1 MDETFVS
8 SLEVGTLGRNPISFD
23 TNIWNNTKTLAY
35 WKYDDSAQLG
45 KDSHTWAI
53 RLEQIRAALNGQ
65 VGDRK
70 LRLGIAGGEWLKMVG
85 NETARTNFANN
96 VKNVLDKYNMDGVD
110 LDFEWAYYASDLTN
124 YSKAIVK
131 LRNVL
136 GKNVFF
142 TVSLHP
148 VSYKI
153 TPEAIA
159 AVDFISFQCYGPQ
172 AALFAFERFKSDGQT
187 AVEYGIPQNKLVM
200 GVPFYGTTGTA
211 GEQVA
216 YYDLINKGNLTNTSV
231 DEWMYNGKNYTLNS
245 QTTIR
250 QKTQYVCENGFG
262 GIMSWDLATDVDV
275 TDDKSLLKVVKEE
288 FDYYANP
295 AVE

>member
-1 MDETFVS
+1 LDETFVS

-159 AVDFISFQCYGPQ
+159 AVDFMDLRR
-172 AALFAFERFKSDGQT
+172 LFFLSNVSNQT
-187 AVEYGIPQNKLVM
+187 VKLLLNM
-200 GVPFYGTTGTA
+200 EF
-211 GEQVA
+211 
-216 YYDLINKGNLTNTSV
+216 LKIN
-231 DEWMYNGKNYTLNS
+231 W
-245 QTTIR
+245 
-250 QKTQYVCENGFG
+250 
-262 GIMSWDLATDVDV
+262 
-275 TDDKSLLKVVKEE
+275 
-288 FDYYANP
+288 
-295 AVE
+295 

>member
-1 MDETFVS
+1 M
-8 SLEVGTLGRNPISFD
+8 EVGTLGRNPISFD
-23 TNIWNNTKTLAY
+23 TDIWNNTKTLAY

-45 KDSHTWAI
+45 KDSHTWVI
-53 RLEQIRAALNGQ
+53 RLEQIRATLNGQ

-70 LRLGIAGGEWLKMVG
+70 LRLGIAGGEWLKMVS

-110 LDFEWAYYASDLTN
+110 LDFEWAYSPSELTN

-131 LRNVL
+131 LRGVL

-153 TPEAIA
+153 TSEAIA

-172 AALFAFERFKSDGQT
+172 AALFSFERFKSDGQT

-216 YYDLINKGNLTNTSV
+216 YCDLINKGNLTNTSV
-231 DEWMYNGKNYTLNS
+231 DEWMYNGKNYTFNS
-245 QTTIR
+245 QNTIR

-275 TDDKSLLKVVKEE
+275 TNDKSLLKVVKEE

>member
-1 MDETFVS
+1 M
-8 SLEVGTLGRNPISFD
+8 
-23 TNIWNNTKTLAY
+23 
-35 WKYDDSAQLG
+35 
-45 KDSHTWAI
+45 
-53 RLEQIRAALNGQ
+53 
-65 VGDRK
+65 
-70 LRLGIAGGEWLKMVG
+70 GIAGGEWLKMVS

-110 LDFEWAYYASDLTN
+110 LDFEWAYSPSELTN

-131 LRNVL
+131 LRGVL

-153 TPEAIA
+153 TSEAIA

-172 AALFAFERFKSDGQT
+172 AALFSFERFKSDGQT

-216 YYDLINKGNLTNTSV
+216 YCDLINKGNLTNTSV
-231 DEWMYNGKNYTLNS
+231 DEWMYNGKNYTFNS
-245 QTTIR
+245 QNTIR

-275 TDDKSLLKVVKEE
+275 TNDKSLLKVVKEE

>member
-1 MDETFVS
+1 M
-8 SLEVGTLGRNPISFD
+8 GRNPISFD
-23 TNIWNNTKTLAY
+23 TDIWNNTKTLAY

-45 KDSHTWAI
+45 KDSHTWVI
-53 RLEQIRAALNGQ
+53 RLEQIRATLNGQ

-70 LRLGIAGGEWLKMVG
+70 LRLGIAGGEWLKMVS

-110 LDFEWAYYASDLTN
+110 LDFEWAYSPSELTN

-131 LRNVL
+131 LRGVL

-153 TPEAIA
+153 TSEAIA

-172 AALFAFERFKSDGQT
+172 AALFSFERFKSDGQT

-216 YYDLINKGNLTNTSV
+216 YCDLINKGNLTNTSV
-231 DEWMYNGKNYTLNS
+231 DEWMYNGKNYTFNS
-245 QTTIR
+245 QNTIR

-275 TDDKSLLKVVKEE
+275 TNDKSLLKVVKEE

>member
-1 MDETFVS
+1 M
-8 SLEVGTLGRNPISFD
+8 GRNPISFD
-23 TNIWNNTKTLAY
+23 TDIWNNTKTLAY

-45 KDSHTWAI
+45 KDSHTWVI
-53 RLEQIRAALNGQ
+53 RLEQIRATLNGQ

-70 LRLGIAGGEWLKMVG
+70 LRLGIAGGEWLKMVS

-110 LDFEWAYYASDLTN
+110 LDFEWAYSSSELTN

-131 LRNVL
+131 LRGVL

-153 TPEAIA
+153 TSEAIA

-172 AALFAFERFKSDGQT
+172 AALFSFERFKSDGQT

-216 YYDLINKGNLTNTSV
+216 YCDLINKGNLTNTSV
-231 DEWMYNGKNYTLNS
+231 DEWMYNGKNYTFNS
-245 QTTIR
+245 QNTIR

-275 TDDKSLLKVVKEE
+275 TNDKSLLKVVKEE

>member
-1 MDETFVS
+1 MVS
-8 SLEVGTLGRNPISFD
+8 
-23 TNIWNNTKTLAY
+23 
-35 WKYDDSAQLG
+35 
-45 KDSHTWAI
+45 
-53 RLEQIRAALNGQ
+53 
-65 VGDRK
+65 
-70 LRLGIAGGEWLKMVG
+70 

-110 LDFEWAYYASDLTN
+110 LDFEWAYSPSELTN

-131 LRNVL
+131 LRGVL

-153 TPEAIA
+153 TSEAIA

-172 AALFAFERFKSDGQT
+172 AALFSFERFKSDGQT

-211 GEQVA
+211 GEIKVI
-216 YYDLINKGNLTNTSV
+216 LLTLLWMNGCIMERTIHSIVRIQFAKKHSMCVRMVSV
-231 DEWMYNGKNYTLNS
+231 E
-245 QTTIR
+245 
-250 QKTQYVCENGFG
+250 
-262 GIMSWDLATDVDV
+262 
-275 TDDKSLLKVVKEE
+275 
-288 FDYYANP
+288 
-295 AVE
+295 